1 MDKGALSSVLGEVG
15 SLSVTGE
22 ELPAT
27 CRKGRSLSR
36 GAQVEATVLSSQ
48 ELFLIGRGS
57 SGAGV
62 EGGAHCRAWGS
73 STTWGVWRAAGS
85 VDVVQ
90 YGEVAQVG
98 TVGRSRGGAQP
109 AAVRDD
115 IEKVKEM
122 RWGSQNLVAH
132 PPRVL
137 KLRRLVNDEGE
148 RRAGS
153 SGDL

>member
-1 MDKGALSSVLGEVG
+1 MDKGALSSVLSEVG

-48 ELFLIGRGS
+48 ELFLIGQGS

-73 STTWGVWRAAGS
+73 SATWGVRRAAGS
-85 VDVVQ
+85 MDIEQ
-90 YGEVAQVG
+90 YGEAAQVG
-98 TVGRSRGGAQP
+98 TVGRSPGGRRGGA
-109 AAVRDD
+109 
-115 IEKVKEM
+115 
-122 RWGSQNLVAH
+122 
-132 PPRVL
+132 
-137 KLRRLVNDEGE
+137 
-148 RRAGS
+148 
-153 SGDL
+153 

>member
-1 MDKGALSSVLGEVG
+1 MDKGALSGVLSEVG

-22 ELPAT
+22 EPPAT
-27 CRKGRSLSR
+27 CGKGRSLSV

-73 STTWGVWRAAGS
+73 SAAWGVWRAVGS
-85 VDVVQ
+85 VDVERC
-90 YGEVAQVG
+90 GEAAQVG
-98 TVGRSRGGAQP
+98 TVGRSPGGRRGGAQP
-109 AAVRDD
+109 AAVRDE
-115 IEKVKEM
+115 IEKVREM
-122 RWGSQNLVAH
+122 RRGSPNLVAH

-137 KLRRLVNDEGE
+137 KLRRLVNDEG
-148 RRAGS
+148 
-153 SGDL
+153 